1 MANVLSIWK
10 SVFYAVIA
18 QVNARIFIS
27 KLCEVSM
34 DRIMGLDVGDKTI
47 GVAVSD
53 LLMITAQGVT
63 TVRRTNIKNDLKEL
77 KKIID
82 EYQVTHIVIGIP
94 KMLDGTI
101 GIQGQK
107 VLEFIEKMKK
117 QINLPMELED
127 ERFTTTI
134 SERMLIEADV
144 KRKKRKEV
152 IDKLAAVQILS
163 SYMQRTK

>member
-1 MANVLSIWK
+1 
-10 SVFYAVIA
+10 
-18 QVNARIFIS
+18 
-27 KLCEVSM
+27 M
-34 DRIMGLDVGDKTI
+34 DRFMGLDVGDKTI

-63 TVRRTNIKNDLKEL
+63 TIKRTNIKNDLNEL

-82 EYQVTHIVIGIP
+82 EYQVTKIVVGIP

-107 VLEFIEKMKK
+107 VLEFIEKVKK
-117 QINLPMELED
+117 KIDLPIELED

-163 SYMQRTK
+163 SYMQRVK

>member
-1 MANVLSIWK
+1 
-10 SVFYAVIA
+10 
-18 QVNARIFIS
+18 
-27 KLCEVSM
+27 M
-34 DRIMGLDVGDKTI
+34 DRLMGLDVGDKTI

-63 TVRRTNIKNDLKEL
+63 TIKRTNIKNDLKEL
-77 KKIID
+77 KKLID
-82 EYQVTHIVIGIP
+82 EYQVTKIVAGIP

-101 GIQGQK
+101 GIQGGK
-107 VLEFIEKMKK
+107 VLEFLDKMKK
-117 QINLPMELED
+117 HIDLPVELED
-127 ERFTTTI
+127 ERFTTAI

>member
-1 MANVLSIWK
+1 
-10 SVFYAVIA
+10 
-18 QVNARIFIS
+18 
-27 KLCEVSM
+27 M
-34 DRIMGLDVGDKTI
+34 DRLMGLDVGDKTI

-63 TVRRTNIKNDLKEL
+63 TIKRSNIKNDLNEL
-77 KKIID
+77 NKLID
-82 EYQVTHIVIGIP
+82 EYQVTKLIVGIP

-101 GIQGQK
+101 GIQGEK
-107 VLEFIEKMKK
+107 VLSFVERLKK
-117 QINLPMELED
+117 RFDLPIELED

-152 IDKLAAVQILS
+152 IDKLAAVHILS
-163 SYMQRTK
+163 GYMQRVK

>member
-1 MANVLSIWK
+1 MERL
-10 SVFYAVIA
+10 
-18 QVNARIFIS
+18 
-27 KLCEVSM
+27 
-34 DRIMGLDVGDKTI
+34 MGLDVGDKTI

-63 TVRRTNIKNDLKEL
+63 TIKRTSIKNDINEL

-82 EYQVTHIVIGIP
+82 EYQVTKIVAGVP
-94 KMLDGTI
+94 KMLDGSI
-101 GIQGQK
+101 GIQGEK
-107 VLEFIEKMKK
+107 VLKFLEKMKK
-117 QINLPMELED
+117 HIDLPVELED

-163 SYMQRTK
+163 SYMQRIK

>member
-1 MANVLSIWK
+1 
-10 SVFYAVIA
+10 
-18 QVNARIFIS
+18 
-27 KLCEVSM
+27 M
-34 DRIMGLDVGDKTI
+34 DRLMGLDVGDKTI

-63 TVRRTNIKNDLKEL
+63 TIKRTSIKNDINEL

-82 EYQVTHIVIGIP
+82 EYQVTKIVAGIP

-101 GIQGQK
+101 GIQGEK
-107 VLEFIEKMKK
+107 VLKFLDKIKK
-117 QINLPMELED
+117 HIDLPIELED

-144 KRKKRKEV
+144 RRKKRKEV

>member
-1 MANVLSIWK
+1 MERL
-10 SVFYAVIA
+10 
-18 QVNARIFIS
+18 
-27 KLCEVSM
+27 
-34 DRIMGLDVGDKTI
+34 MGLDVGDKTI

-53 LLMITAQGVT
+53 LLMITAQGVKT
-63 TVRRTNIKNDLKEL
+63 IKRTSIKNDINEL

-82 EYQVTHIVIGIP
+82 EYKVTKIVAGVP
-94 KMLDGTI
+94 KMLDGSI
-101 GIQGQK
+101 GIQGEK
-107 VLEFIEKMKK
+107 VLNFLEKLKK
-117 QINLPMELED
+117 HIDLPIELED

-163 SYMQRTK
+163 SYMQRIK